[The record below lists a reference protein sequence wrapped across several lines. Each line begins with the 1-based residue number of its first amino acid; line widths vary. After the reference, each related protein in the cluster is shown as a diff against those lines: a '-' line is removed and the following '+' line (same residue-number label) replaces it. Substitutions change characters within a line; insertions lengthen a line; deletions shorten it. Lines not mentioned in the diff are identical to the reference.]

1 MNNRLTVSQDEIS
14 RALNCVL
21 DPVTGK
27 GLVESGRIQGLMPRA
42 DGRVVFTIEAPP
54 GAGEVYEKARIAA
67 ENAVRRLPGVTAV
80 TAVLTAERP
89 REAPRAAPQPPTAQG
104 VPHVRAIVA
113 IASAK
118 GGVGKSTAAV
128 NLACAFA
135 ALGKKVGILD
145 ADVYGPSLP
154 TMMGAV
160 GMKPELAPD
169 KKLLPLMRHGLATMS
184 IGYLVDPES
193 PMVWR
198 GAMATGAVS
207 QLLADVHWGTE
218 SAPLDLLLIDLPPGT
233 GDIQLTLTQR
243 IALDGAIIISTPQ
256 EIALADVRRGLA
268 MFEKVHVPILGIVE
282 NMAYFEDSTGARIH
296 IFGQG
301 GARRT
306 AEQFGA
312 AFLGEIPIV
321 PALRESGDAGAPI
334 VAARPDLPVSRRF
347 IEIAEAALVN
357 LATIRK
363 PAPTIRFV

>member
-1 MNNRLTVSQDEIS
+1 VNNRLTVSQEEIS
-14 RALNCVL
+14 RALNGVA

-27 GLVESGRIQGLMPRA
+27 GLVESGRIQGLMPRP
-42 DGRVVFTIEAPP
+42 DGRVVFTIEAPA
-54 GAGEVYEKARIAA
+54 GAGEFYEKARIAA
-67 ENAVRRLPGVTAV
+67 EKVVRGLPGVTAV

-89 REAPRAAPQPPTAQG
+89 REAPRAQPPPAAQG

-282 NMAYFEDSTGARIH
+282 NMAYFEDSSGARVH
-296 IFGQG
+296 IFGEG

-321 PALRESGDAGAPI
+321 PALRESGDAGKPI
-334 VAARPDLPVSRRF
+334 VAAEPDLPVSKRF
-347 IEIAEAALVN
+347 IEIAEAALTN
-357 LATIRK
+357 LATVRR